1 MNDERDDGLDA
12 LERRLLARER
22 VVPTAEA
29 RARLVRGIERA
40 RLGEKRAWLA
50 ACAAALFAALSV
62 RITLPGLDVP
72 SGARPR
78 VVAPSELEALGFDST
93 EAARMAR
100 VLSSASVV
108 RLAPI
113 PSNGASLPSFHV
125 SR

>member
-1 MNDERDDGLDA
+1 MNGTTGSTPSNDGCSRA
-12 LERRLLARER
+12 SAWCRPRR
-22 VVPTAEA
+22 

-62 RITLPGLDVP
+62 RVTLPVLDAP

-100 VLSSASVV
+100 VLSSASVI

-113 PSNGASLPSFHV
+113 PSNGASLSSFHV